1 MILTTSA
8 GKFLRVK
15 ANYLNFCEYFDWIKI
30 SELCYG
36 RLIPQILINLAIKD
50 YFQIYKGI
58 PLSLQELIK
67 IAVEWSNLSG
77 QRLSYTSSIV
87 TNQKIANLYRFIKSK
102 IKNIF
107 IV

>member
-87 TNQKIANLYRFIKSK
+87 TNQKIANLYRFIKLK